1 MSLSTSA
8 DAGFSGP
15 KTMQTAHAEAPAK
28 RFPEP
33 SHKKVKIGKFGSVR
47 ALTPTTEALQ
57 EFDAPLTPN

>member
-1 MSLSTSA
+1 
-8 DAGFSGP
+8 
-15 KTMQTAHAEAPAK
+15 MQTAHAEAPAK